1 MKMII
6 YIIIIMMLEMLMIM
20 MRLMMMLLA
29 DILTENGFLCCKLL
43 LVRCYVISSIQFV
56 TRIASIT

>member
-1 MKMII
+1 
-6 YIIIIMMLEMLMIM
+6 MLEMLMIM